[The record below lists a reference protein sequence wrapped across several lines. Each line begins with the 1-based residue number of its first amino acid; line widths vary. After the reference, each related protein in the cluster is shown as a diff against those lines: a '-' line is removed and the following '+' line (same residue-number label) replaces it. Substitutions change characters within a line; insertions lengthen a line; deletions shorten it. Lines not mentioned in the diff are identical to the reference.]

1 MISLASLRND
11 FDLVFSLCRVGL
23 LIKMFFVRIQL
34 PTQSKAINLILI
46 SIMILAFRNYENMI
60 TKAEP

>member
-11 FDLVFSLCRVGL
+11 FDVVFSLCGVEL